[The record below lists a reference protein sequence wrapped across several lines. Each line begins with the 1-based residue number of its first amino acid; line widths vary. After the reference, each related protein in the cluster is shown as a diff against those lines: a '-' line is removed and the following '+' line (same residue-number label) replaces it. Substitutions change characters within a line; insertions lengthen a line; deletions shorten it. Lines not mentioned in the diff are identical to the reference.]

1 VSAPAGWYD
10 DGKGQQRWWDGQR
23 WTDHVWEGDQP
34 SQEFSLI
41 NKLGAS
47 VKKVTG
53 DKIAAHQ
60 ALKQEQAD
68 RKQSAG
74 SLVTRGTFG
83 SSMIEIYEA
92 GYVRVSASSSS
103 LPKSTPY
110 EKLVSIFF
118 SCPNS
123 TRSSNSTTD
132 PMQDAAVKTVTSLI
146 KGGKHLM
153 KTTAVG
159 LAASG
164 ITHVAKAKSGKS
176 TLTIATDKKIH
187 TLTNLGTSDLG
198 FTIVKRE
205 QEDIGRSL
213 EQAGQ
218 AVLSANNPA
227 LASSS
232 TDPTLALPGSMDYQ
246 PLPKRAAVEPS
257 SITEKMRELARLHEE
272 GILDDAEYAVAKAKL
287 LGTL

>member
-1 VSAPAGWYD
+1 M
-10 DGKGQQRWWDGQR
+10 
-23 WTDHVWEGDQP
+23 
-34 SQEFSLI
+34 
-41 NKLGAS
+41 LGTS
-47 VKKVTG
+47 VREVAN
-53 DKIAAHQ
+53 DKIAARQ

-92 GYVRVSASSSS
+92 GYVRIFATSSKV
-103 LPKSTPY
+103 PRNTPY
-110 EKLVSIFF
+110 EKLISIIF

-123 TRSSNSTTD
+123 AGSSGAATD
-132 PMQDAAVKTVTSLI
+132 PMQDAAVKTITTLI

-153 KTTAVG
+153 KSTAVG

-164 ITHVAKAKSGKS
+164 ISHVAKSKSGRS
-176 TLTIATDKKIH
+176 TLTIATDKEIH

-198 FTIVKRE
+198 FTIVRRE

-218 AVLSANNPA
+218 AVLNANNPA

-232 TDPTLALPGSMDYQ
+232 TDSIPALPDPMDYQ
-246 PLPKRAAVEPS
+246 PLPKRAAVESS
-257 SITEKMRELARLHEE
+257 SITERMRELASLHEE
-272 GILDDAEYAVAKAKL
+272 GILDDAEFAVAKAKL